1 MKKVKSTQYYMR
13 IVHRYL
19 GFFLAGIMTVYA
31 LSGVLLIF
39 RDTDFLKS
47 EQHLEKVLKPGM
59 EIENVG
65 KALKIKGIKVDKT
78 ENNVLYFNNGTYNS
92 KTGEA
97 KYTTKK
103 LPFVLDK
110 MTHLHKSSNNE
121 PMYWLNV
128 FFGVALLFF
137 ALSSFW
143 MFLPKTS
150 TFKKGMYYTL
160 GGIILT
166 LIMLFI

>member
-65 KALKIKGIKVDKT
+65 KALRIKGIKVDKT
-78 ENNVLYFNNGTYNS
+78 ENDVLYFNNGTYNS